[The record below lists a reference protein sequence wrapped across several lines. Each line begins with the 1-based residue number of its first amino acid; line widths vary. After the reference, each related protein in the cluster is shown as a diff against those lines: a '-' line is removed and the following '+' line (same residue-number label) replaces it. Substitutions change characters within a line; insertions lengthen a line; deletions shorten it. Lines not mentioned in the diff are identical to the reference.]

1 MLTLEICCQ
10 VGFEVSKKIIFQDTY
25 TIVYGGRTLFHIL
38 LFFSLSFSLGQLVLV
53 KWTHV
58 IGDKKSK
65 DNNNGSYK

>member
-1 MLTLEICCQ
+1 MMLTLEICCR

-53 KWTHV
+53 K
-58 IGDKKSK
+58 
-65 DNNNGSYK
+65 